1 MTNFI
6 RLTDQYGDEIV
17 VGVDKIV
24 CIRDYKVDEKIIG
37 SRLNLSD
44 GHGVFVNET
53 MNEIIDKIKEE
64 LKWMR

>member
-1 MTNFI
+1 MINFI
-6 RLTDQYGDEIV
+6 KLTDQYGDEIV

-24 CIRDYKVDEKIIG
+24 CICDYKVDEKIIG
-37 SRLNLSD
+37 GRLNLSD

-64 LKWMR
+64 SKWMR